1 VLEKGQRIL
10 GQLLDN
16 KLSSRHLEGLK
27 IEASV
32 FGRQKSRSPGA
43 ITLMLLKA
51 VIFIDKAAVII
62 RVERLRQDLY
72 RYRLGSH

>member
-1 VLEKGQRIL
+1 MLEKGQRVL
-10 GQLLDN
+10 GQLFDN

-51 VIFIDKAAVII
+51 IIFIDKAVII
-62 RVERLRQDLY
+62 IRIKSLL
-72 RYRLGSH
+72 LGADWKVIH